1 MKANALLLII
11 LTSVVYVFAP
21 FGSTYGQIK
30 PISKLDKITAKDF
43 QVSSPVVDNNAN
55 AVILADVGSTE
66 FEGNTNGDFSLV
78 FKETKRILLV
88 NRNGF
93 DVATVKVPIYMGE
106 ATEEEESFG
115 NFEATTYNQE
125 NGQITETKLDK
136 ASLYKEKYNK
146 YFNIRKFTFPN
157 LKEGSIIEYKFTIK
171 SPYYE
176 HLRNWQ
182 FQDEYPVLLSQ
193 YQVIIPP
200 MFDYLSVRKGYLKFA
215 LDSVATVFKTYSII
229 DPGEAN
235 VASSIYR
242 YSGNATTAIWLMK
255 DVPALKLEKYTSSNK
270 NYLAQISF
278 NLRSIHFS
286 DINTRY
292 IVKDW
297 FKTAEDILKKPDY
310 ACIKD
315 NNSWLKDWIKA
326 IVPESV
332 QDEDKVR
339 KIYAYIRDNFTCT
352 DHESYRQSQ
361 SLKKTFQ
368 SKTGNVADLN
378 ILLMAMLYSQGIES
392 DPVFLSTRDNGWAN
406 ESAALINQYNYVIA
420 KVLLGNTVY
429 LLDASH
435 PRLGFGKIATECLNG
450 SGRTINKKAPWV
462 VSMSTDSIKESRNTA
477 VFLNNDSVQGVIG
490 SYSSNLGY
498 YESLET
504 RNDIAKEKQA
514 DFAKKLF
521 RGYPQEIE
529 ASGLTIDSLQSYDD
543 PIAINYNLKLKFGDD
558 DIVYFNPLFDE
569 QLKRNPFESA
579 ERLYPV
585 EMPYVK
591 NTVFTL
597 NMEVPKG
604 YKVDELP
611 KYAKVKL
618 NDDEGM
624 FEYMIANKEDNI
636 QMRCKVSLKKATYNP
651 EDYATLRDFYA
662 FIVKKEAEQIVFKK
676 IK

>member
-1 MKANALLLII
+1 MKANSFWSILIANLLVSSTLF
-11 LTSVVYVFAP
+11 SVK
-21 FGSTYGQIK
+21 GQNKVIT
-30 PISKLDKITAKDF
+30 KLDKITAKDF

-55 AVILADVGSTE
+55 AVILSDIGSTE

-93 DVATVKVPIYMGE
+93 DVATVKVPIYMGG
-106 ATEEEESFG
+106 ATEEEESFS
-115 NFEATTYNQE
+115 NFEATTYNLE

-146 YFNIRKFTFPN
+146 YVNIRKFTFPN

-193 YQVIIPP
+193 YQVTIPP
-200 MFDYLSVRKGYLKFA
+200 MFDYLSVRNGYLKFA
-215 LDSVATVFKTYSII
+215 LDSVSTIYKTYSII

-242 YSGNATTAIWLMK
+242 YSGNATAAIWQMK

-297 FKTAEDILKKPDY
+297 FKTAEEILKKPDY

-315 NNSWLKDWIKA
+315 NNGWLKDGIKV

-332 QDEDKVR
+332 QDEEKVR

-352 DHESYRQSQ
+352 DHESYRQTQ

-378 ILLMAMLYSQGIES
+378 ILLMAMLYNQGIES

-435 PRLGFGKIATECLNG
+435 PRLGFGKIASECLNG

-477 VFLNNDSVQGVIG
+477 VFLNNDTVQGVIG

-514 DFAKKLF
+514 DYAKDLF
-521 RGYPQEIE
+521 KGYPQEIE

-569 QLKRNPFESA
+569 QLKKNPFESA

-585 EMPYVK
+585 ERPYVK

-611 KYAKVKL
+611 KSAKVKL

-624 FEYMIANKEDNI
+624 FEYMISNKEDNI

-651 EDYATLRDFYA
+651 EDYTTLRDFYA

>member
-1 MKANALLLII
+1 MKANSFWSILIANLLVSSTLF
-11 LTSVVYVFAP
+11 SVK
-21 FGSTYGQIK
+21 GQNKVIT
-30 PISKLDKITAKDF
+30 KLDKITAKDF

-55 AVILADVGSTE
+55 AVILSDIGSTE

-93 DVATVKVPIYMGE
+93 DVATVKVPIYMGG
-106 ATEEEESFG
+106 ATEEEESFS
-115 NFEATTYNQE
+115 NFEATTYNLE

-146 YFNIRKFTFPN
+146 YVNIRKFTFPN

-193 YQVIIPP
+193 YQVTIPP
-200 MFDYLSVRKGYLKFA
+200 MFDYLSVRNGYLKFA
-215 LDSVATVFKTYSII
+215 LDSVSTIYKTYSII

-242 YSGNATTAIWLMK
+242 YSGNATAAIWQMK

-315 NNSWLKDWIKA
+315 NNGWLKDGIKV

-332 QDEDKVR
+332 QDEEKVR

-352 DHESYRQSQ
+352 DHESYRQTQ

-378 ILLMAMLYSQGIES
+378 ILLMAMLYNQGIES

-435 PRLGFGKIATECLNG
+435 PRLGFGKIASECLNG

-477 VFLNNDSVQGVIG
+477 VFLNNDTVQGVIG

-514 DFAKKLF
+514 DYAKDLF
-521 RGYPQEIE
+521 KGYPQEIE

-569 QLKRNPFESA
+569 QLKKNPFESA

-585 EMPYVK
+585 ERPYVK

-611 KYAKVKL
+611 KSAKVKL

-624 FEYMIANKEDNI
+624 FEYMISNKEDNI

-651 EDYATLRDFYA
+651 EDYTTLRDFYA